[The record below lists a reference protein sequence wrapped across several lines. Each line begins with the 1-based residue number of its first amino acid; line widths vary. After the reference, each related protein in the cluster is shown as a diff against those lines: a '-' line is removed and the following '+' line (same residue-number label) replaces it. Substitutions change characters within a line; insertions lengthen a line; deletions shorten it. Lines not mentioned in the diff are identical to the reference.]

1 MTMLRLAGTLHWTR
15 RPQTPIDPKTGRIR
29 LLTRTYRR
37 RMSQPLYPMTGDK
50 QNPATVPGFSL
61 LFDLD
66 QPDSTLGAP

>member
-1 MTMLRLAGTLHWTR
+1 
-15 RPQTPIDPKTGRIR
+15 
-29 LLTRTYRR
+29 
-37 RMSQPLYPMTGDK
+37 MSQPLYPMTGDK